1 MGNQIMVK
9 ETPPKGSTEKFWK
22 GIWGE
27 KKTCNM
33 SASWIRNSEREN
45 EKVKEQ
51 EWENITVLELNQ
63 VPEMKIT
70 WN

>member
-1 MGNQIMVK
+1 MEK
-9 ETPPKGSTEKFWK
+9 ELRPMDSIKKFWK

-33 SASWIRNSEREN
+33 SASWVANMDKEN

-51 EWENITVLELNQ
+51 EWENRT
-63 VPEMKIT
+63 
-70 WN
+70 

>member
-27 KKTCNM
+27 KKACNM

-51 EWENITVLELNQ
+51 EWET
-63 VPEMKIT
+63 
-70 WN
+70 